1 MVIRDNGL
9 MADLE
14 FWVALQEL
22 VQGSRLVL
30 DRPKGTS
37 HPRYPDLVYPLDYG
51 YLEGTTSIDGNAVDV
66 WAGSLDRDTVTGV
79 VATVD
84 LTKRDTELKI
94 LIGCTK
100 SEMETIY
107 RFHNSGSMKAV
118 LIERQV
124 VV

>member
-1 MVIRDNGL
+1 MDIRPGNIDE
-9 MADLE
+9 A
-14 FWVALQEL
+14 FWTALQKL

-37 HPRYPDLVYPLDYG
+37 HPRYPEFIYPLDYG
-51 YLEGTTSIDGNAVDV
+51 YLEGTSSADGGGIDV
-66 WAGSLDRDTVTGV
+66 WAGSLDRGTITGI

-94 LIGCTK
+94 LLGCTK

-107 RFHNSGSMKAV
+107 RFHNSGSSMKAV

-124 VV
+124 AI